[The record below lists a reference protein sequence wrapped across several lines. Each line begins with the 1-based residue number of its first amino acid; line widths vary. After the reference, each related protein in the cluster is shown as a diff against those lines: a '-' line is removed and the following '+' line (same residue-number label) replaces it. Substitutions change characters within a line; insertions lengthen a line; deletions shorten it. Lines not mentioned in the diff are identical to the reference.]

1 MQTIILPVLFNP
13 NSEGLNSE
21 RKILKSERKKDII
34 IRTHIDS
41 SFYNWNGHPVQT
53 CYYYYYR
60 NFWANFPYQY
70 FLKKF
75 IENSV
80 VKNKPADL
88 LLLLLLIL
96 LLLLLLLLLL
106 FLFSSG
112 LVIFHTR
119 HKNAKG
125 PFHMVHSEN
134 WLVYCLYNT
143 KSRRYELTV
152 LELYDGYTER
162 NRYNFG
168 DILT

>member
-1 MQTIILPVLFNP
+1 MQTISLLIQTVRILTV
-13 NSEGLNSE
+13 
-21 RKILKSERKKDII
+21 KIYL
-34 IRTHIDS
+34 
-41 SFYNWNGHPVQT
+41 
-53 CYYYYYR
+53 
-60 NFWANFPYQY
+60 NFWA
-70 FLKKF
+70 KF
-75 IENSV
+75 IENNV
-80 VKNKPADL
+80 VENKPADL
-88 LLLLLLIL
+88 LLLLLLL
-96 LLLLLLLLLL
+96 LI
-106 FLFSSG
+106 FSSG

-168 DILT
+168 RYTHISYTAAILNKIIIQ

>member
-1 MQTIILPVLFNP
+1 MQTIPLFNP

-21 RKILKSERKKDII
+21 RKILKRKRRYILI
-34 IRTHIDS
+34 FEQIFLIS
-41 SFYNWNGHPVQT
+41 I
-53 CYYYYYR
+53 
-60 NFWANFPYQY
+60 

-75 IENSV
+75 IENNV
-80 VKNKPADL
+80 VENKLAD
-88 LLLLLLIL
+88 L
-96 LLLLLLLLLL
+96 LLLLLLLLL
-106 FLFSSG
+106 SG

-168 DILT
+168 QYTHIIYTAAILKKTIIQ

>member
-1 MQTIILPVLFNP
+1 M
-13 NSEGLNSE
+13 
-21 RKILKSERKKDII
+21 
-34 IRTHIDS
+34 
-41 SFYNWNGHPVQT
+41 
-53 CYYYYYR
+53 
-60 NFWANFPYQY
+60 
-70 FLKKF
+70 
-75 IENSV
+75 EN
-80 VKNKPADL
+80 KLAD
-88 LLLLLLIL
+88 
-96 LLLLLLLLLL
+96 LLLLLLLLL
-106 FLFSSG
+106 FLSG

-168 DILT
+168 QYTHIMYTAAILKKTIIQ

>member
-1 MQTIILPVLFNP
+1 MFETRLLFCDVAVPGCRQYHNP

-21 RKILKSERKKDII
+21 RKTLKSKRKRRYILI
-34 IRTHIDS
+34 FEQI
-41 SFYNWNGHPVQT
+41 
-53 CYYYYYR
+53 
-60 NFWANFPYQY
+60 
-70 FLKKF
+70 FLISIFLQNF

-80 VKNKPADL
+80 VENKLVD
-88 LLLLLLIL
+88 
-96 LLLLLLLLLL
+96 LLLLLL
-106 FLFSSG
+106 FLLFLSG

-168 DILT
+168 